1 METQYHYTSVI
12 NALKEL
18 NDKGFIIDFNLYEN
32 EIINYPN
39 NYKIIAIYRNDG
51 ENNPDEEATVYG
63 IESVFGEKGVFV
75 AGGSANSNSIAAKVL
90 YNVEIS

>member
-1 METQYHYTSVI
+1 METQYHYTTVL

-18 NDKGFIIDFNLYEN
+18 NDKGFILDFNLHEN
-32 EIINYPN
+32 EIINHPN
-39 NYKIIAIYRNDG
+39 NYKITAIYRYDG

-63 IESVFGEKGVFV
+63 IESIFGEKGIFV

-90 YNVEIS
+90 YNVAIS

>member
-1 METQYHYTSVI
+1 METQYHYSTVL

-18 NDKGFIIDFNLYEN
+18 NEKGFILDFNLYEN
-32 EIINYPN
+32 EIINHPK
-39 NYKIIAIYRNDG
+39 NYKITAIYRYDG

-75 AGGSANSNSIAAKVL
+75 AGGSANSNSVAAKVL
-90 YNVEIS
+90 NHVRIC